1 MTESNKLFN
10 VFIILVP
17 QTNWNKGDLTL
28 AILNFLRKF
37 FYLFYGQVKAAGNL
51 LLSSYLI
58 SIFTLIYLYF
68 HPLIV
73 QLH

>member
-51 LLSSYLI
+51 L
-58 SIFTLIYLYF
+58 FR
-68 HPLIV
+68 
-73 QLH
+73 